1 MLAQRNTTKK
11 NSSRVFATDPSLVS
25 FKDFL
30 GSPEVKHWSQ
40 IAQQAP
46 LTGTAL
52 TKLKNEAQALDLEYM
67 KCTERPECT
76 LCAGLKQKSQEFRC
90 IAVHYQSLAR
100 AMDGAGGEKL
110 RS

>member
-1 MLAQRNTTKK
+1 MLAQRKTTKK
-11 NSSRVFATDPSLVS
+11 NSRVIVPDCSLVS
-25 FKDFL
+25 FKGFL
-30 GSPEVKHWSQ
+30 GSPEVKHWSE
-40 IAQQAP
+40 IAQQGP

-52 TKLKNEAQALDLEYM
+52 TKVKNEAQALDLQHM

-76 LCAGLKQKSQEFRC
+76 FCAGLKLNAEEFRC